1 MSYILPSVCILFIA
15 LIRMASAI
23 TLEEGMADKTKYI
36 FYDTSSFNPGIHAG
50 LALLIT
56 FSILGTFTSTVMI
69 ITKALEKRRKRRTR
83 TMSH

>member
-1 MSYILPSVCILFIA
+1 MSYILPSLGLFLIA
-15 LIRMASAI
+15 LTHVASAI
-23 TLEEGMADKTKYI
+23 TLEEGRADPAKYI
-36 FYDTSSFNPGIHAG
+36 FYDTSSFNVGMHAG

-56 FSILGTFTSTVMI
+56 YGILGTFTSTVMV

>member
-1 MSYILPSVCILFIA
+1 MSYILPSICILFIA
-15 LIRMASAI
+15 LTHMASAI

-56 FSILGTFTSTVMI
+56 FGILGTFTSTVMI
-69 ITKALEKRRKRRTR
+69 VTKALEKRRKRRTR